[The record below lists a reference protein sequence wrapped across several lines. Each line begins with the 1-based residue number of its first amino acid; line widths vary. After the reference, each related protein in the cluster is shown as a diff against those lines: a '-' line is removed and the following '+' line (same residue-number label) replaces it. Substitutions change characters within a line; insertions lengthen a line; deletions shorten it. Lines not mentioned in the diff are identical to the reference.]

1 MPHRARMR
9 EIAAECISKGDPLG
23 WFEKVYQEAERGDG
37 AIPWADLIPN
47 PGLIDFWKAHPLET
61 AGKRAL
67 VVGSGLGDDAEQIA
81 ARGFKTT
88 GFDISKTAVEAARKR
103 FSKSEVEYVAANLF
117 DPPAAWLGSFDFV
130 LEIYTVQS
138 LPSELRSKAIA
149 AISQFVALGG
159 ALLVIARERAEGEP
173 ESQGP
178 PWPLTRAELGGFLRA
193 GLEEQSFEEYAEP
206 QSPSVRR
213 FRALYRRGKMAP

>member
-1 MPHRARMR
+1 
-9 EIAAECISKGDPLG
+9 
-23 WFEKVYQEAERGDG
+23 
-37 AIPWADLIPN
+37 
-47 PGLIDFWKAHPLET
+47 
-61 AGKRAL
+61 
-67 VVGSGLGDDAEQIA
+67 
-81 ARGFKTT
+81 
-88 GFDISKTAVEAARKR
+88 
-103 FSKSEVEYVAANLF
+103 
-117 DPPAAWLGSFDFV
+117 
-130 LEIYTVQS
+130 VQS